1 MMKFKKMISVFFA
14 VTMLFTMFAVNTL
27 AAYVNIKQDTRVVE
41 NIECISSSKYDTSS
55 IIGYSIMASLR
66 GSETV
71 TLKASVT
78 FDVIYTTGEPYYSN
92 IVNSEQIV
100 CENGYGPHA
109 AITYKYDSSRLI
121 SYFRFYHYYYVNGE
135 CIEGVGYIGDYGVDN
150 TH

>member
-1 MMKFKKMISVFFA
+1 MMKFKKMISVFLA

-78 FDVIYTTGEPYYSN
+78 FDVIYTTGE
-92 IVNSEQIV
+92 
-100 CENGYGPHA
+100 
-109 AITYKYDSSRLI
+109 
-121 SYFRFYHYYYVNGE
+121 
-135 CIEGVGYIGDYGVDN
+135 
-150 TH
+150 